1 MEDDVTGVILV
12 GGKSSR
18 MGHDKAFLPIGG
30 VPIFEKVLDIL
41 KKHLEKVIL
50 IGDRPERFT
59 RYGLP
64 VYPDLHTGSAL
75 GGLYT
80 GLHVSETR
88 HIFAAPCDLPFAS
101 DALFQYVIS
110 LREGYDVVVPMTG
123 DDPEPLFALYSKDC
137 LNPMRELL
145 EAGNFRIFDFY
156 PRVRVRRV
164 PESELRH
171 LDGSGKAFRNVNTQ
185 EEYERV
191 LREEKIDG

>member
-1 MEDDVTGVILV
+1 MKSDVTGVILV

-18 MGHDKAFLPIGG
+18 VGRDKAFLPIGG
-30 VPIFEKVLDIL
+30 VPIFEKVLDVL
-41 KKHLEKVIL
+41 RGHLENVIL

-64 VYPDLHTGSAL
+64 VVPDLYPGSSL

-80 GLHVSETR
+80 GLRVSETR
-88 HIFAAPCDLPFAS
+88 YIFAAPCDLPFAS
-101 DALFQYVIS
+101 AGLLRYLIS
-110 LREGYDVVVPMTG
+110 LREGYDAVVPVTG
-123 DDPEPLFALYSKDC
+123 DDPEPLFALYSKEC

-164 PESELRH
+164 LEAELRR
-171 LDGSGKAFRNVNTQ
+171 LEGTGKAFLNVNTL
-185 EEYERV
+185 EEYERL
-191 LREEKIDG
+191 LREGKDDR